1 MIRLFKNRQ
10 AFVKAIKVPGAD
22 AYREQHVWSNEDLD
36 PTPFSEV
43 HDTFRLQLKRVMLK
57 NKLIQRNW
65 RWYHYVSLWWGSSFN
80 PNDWSTGSSLLSI
93 GLTFGN
99 AMGAVA
105 IGALL
110 SSVAIVFASRPGSEY
125 HIGYPVTIRASM
137 GMYAGYFFV
146 ALRSL
151 IAIVYYGIQAYYAGN
166 LVSVMLRCMFGHRW
180 TGLTPF
186 PISANITSQAF
197 AGFMIFYVITF
208 PLMFIHPRSI
218 HALFFWK
225 AIIVPPCAI
234 ALSAWAITQ
243 AGGISRFS
251 LGTSGVTGSQLGWAW
266 MDGINIILSGISPM
280 IVSQPDITRYARSP
294 IDASYPQA
302 FANMLVKM
310 LIYFL
315 AICTAASL
323 QVIYG
328 GAPTWN
334 LWDQLNLILNHNWN
348 AGARTLV
355 FLVAFAF
362 TGATALTNISAN
374 SIPFAADITGLFP
387 RWMTIR
393 RGQVLCALLGLA
405 ITPWNFLQN
414 ATQFLTFLGS
424 YNMFMGSL
432 LAIIWADYFLIR
444 KGNIHIPSLY
454 TSDHKAPYWYWHG
467 INWRGILAW
476 ICGSFIPF
484 PGLVGSY
491 DINSVDKSTIRMFQN
506 GWIIS
511 ISIGFVVYYVLASL
525 FPVPIYP
532 PAYSKECIPRGYL
545 SKQDFPGV
553 FPDETW
559 RPFFSTQSKDD
570 LDMSMTVSIG
580 LDETKSKDT

>member
-1 MIRLFKNRQ
+1 MMKETESTEKHGGTRHLFYFKLFKNRQ

-36 PTPFSEV
+36 PTPFSE
-43 HDTFRLQLKRVMLK
+43 
-57 NKLIQRNW
+57 RNW

-137 GMYAGYFFV
+137 GMYASYFFV

-166 LVSVMLRCMFGHRW
+166 LISVMLRCMFGHKW
-180 TGLTPF
+180 TDLTPF

-218 HALFFWK
+218 HTLFFWK

-243 AGGISRFS
+243 AGGISKFS

-294 IDASYPQA
+294 SDASYPQA

-334 LWDQLNLILNHNWN
+334 LWDQLNLVLNHNWS
-348 AGARTLV
+348 AGSRTLV

-362 TGATALTNISAN
+362 AGATALTNISAN

-393 RGQVLCALLGLA
+393 RGQVLCSLLGLA

-414 ATQFLTFLGS
+414 ARQFLTFLGS
-424 YNMFMGSL
+424 YNMFMGAL
-432 LAIIWADYFLIR
+432 LAIIWADYFLVR

-454 TSDHKAPYWYWHG
+454 TSDPKAPYWYWHG

-491 DINSVDKSTIRMFQN
+491 DVNSVDKSTIRMFQN

-511 ISIGFVVYYVLASL
+511 ISISFVVYYILALL

-532 PAYSKECIPRGYL
+532 LAHSEECITRGYL

-559 RPFFSTQSKDD
+559 RPSFSTQSKDD
-570 LDMSMTVSIG
+570 LDMSITVSIG
-580 LDETKSKDT
+580 LDETESKKDT